1 MTRACWLACWLALQ
15 LLSSGCALDL
25 AVSAGAAVP
34 KHRSETDA
42 TWSGELR
49 AGLNGAGAFHTGNWL
64 VDHLSVGSELA
75 GHAVREHGSHLSAGA
90 FLGLSFADALRNGLV
105 QVDAGAPI
113 GWGSPLRGYY
123 VGGTTA
129 LLWSLDH
136 RSKIS
141 AVNEN
146 FRLFH
151 TNTQIGPLLRYR
163 FQHLDDERP
172 GQPNSRLHELTL
184 GLQLRVLIVSDL
196 L

>member
-1 MTRACWLACWLALQ
+1 MIRSALFALWIAVQ
-15 LLSSGCALDL
+15 LLSGGCALDL
-25 AVSAGAAVP
+25 AVAGGAAIP
-34 KHRSETDA
+34 KHKPDSDA
-42 TWSGELR
+42 AWSGELR
-49 AGLNGAGAFHTGNWL
+49 AGLNGAGALHTGNWL

-75 GHAVREHGSHLSAGA
+75 GHAVRERGSHFSAGA

-129 LLWSLDH
+129 FLWSLDG

-141 AVNEN
+141 AVNDN
-146 FRLFH
+146 FRMFH
-151 TNTQIGPLLRYR
+151 TNTHIGPLLRYR
-163 FQHLDDERP
+163 FQHLDDQRP
-172 GQPNSRLHELTL
+172 GQPSSRLHELTL
-184 GLQLRVLIVSDL
+184 GVQIRVLIVTDL

>member
-1 MTRACWLACWLALQ
+1 MTRWIASWILAL
-15 LLSSGCALDL
+15 LLGSGCALDL
-25 AVSAGAAVP
+25 AVAGGAAVP
-34 KHRSETDA
+34 KHRPDTDA
-42 TWSGELR
+42 AWSGELR
-49 AGLNGAGAFHTGNWL
+49 AGLNGAGALHTGSWL
-64 VDHLSVGSELA
+64 IDHLSIGSELA
-75 GHAVREHGSHLSAGA
+75 GRAVRERGSYLSAGA

-129 LLWSLDH
+129 FLWSLDA

-141 AVNEN
+141 AVNDN

-151 TNTQIGPLLRYR
+151 TDTQIGPLLRYR
-163 FQHLDDERP
+163 FQHLDDQRP
-172 GQPNSRLHELTL
+172 DQPTRRLHELTL
-184 GLQLRVLIVSDL
+184 GVQIRVLIVSDL